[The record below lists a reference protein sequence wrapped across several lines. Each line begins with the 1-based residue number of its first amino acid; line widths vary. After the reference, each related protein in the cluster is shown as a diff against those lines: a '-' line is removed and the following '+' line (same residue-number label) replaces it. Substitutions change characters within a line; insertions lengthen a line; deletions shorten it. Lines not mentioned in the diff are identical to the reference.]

1 VATKRKEP
9 ELDED
14 DADEAAS
21 DAPQFSVVSQW
32 PTGTKA
38 AVQLGVSAK
47 KLSRLVA
54 DGSLRTYKAHDR
66 TVRYNPEELDALRKD
81 LEALEV
87 DSPGDTT
94 EERRAT
100 VELMKAQTEAL
111 RDCHKMIR
119 DLVGMVKDPIQIGL
133 SLSESL
139 TAKALER
146 AAELERMR
154 DEYASVREEAL
165 SSQAERDVILLR
177 EKAQEERRT
186 KAFEMAMQ
194 SAPNLMRGIEG
205 TLLKYMSG
213 GGGAQKL
220 QAASRLISSFDPGMV
235 AGLLAMGIL
244 NDEQSK
250 DLRAVLPP
258 ETLKLVDAILAKGED
273 VKGDE
278 SRC

>member
-1 VATKRKEP
+1 MATKRRDA
-9 ELDED
+9 ELDND
-14 DADEAAS
+14 DAEEAGS

-47 KLSRLVA
+47 KLARLVA

-111 RDCHKMIR
+111 RDCHKMIS
-119 DLVGMVKDPIQIGL
+119 DLVRMVKEPIQVGL
-133 SLSESL
+133 ALSESI
-139 TAKALER
+139 TNKAIER
-146 AAELERMR
+146 AAKLESMR
-154 DEYASVREEAL
+154 DEYAAVREEAL

-177 EKAQEERRT
+177 EKSQEERRT

-205 TLLKYMSG
+205 TLLKYMG
-213 GGGAQKL
+213 GGGSSQKL

-244 NDEQSK
+244 NEEQAK

-258 ETLKLVDAILAKGED
+258 DTLKLVEAILAKGEE
-273 VKGDE
+273 VQEGDLK
-278 SRC
+278 C